1 MTQVKKR
8 YSEAELIKNGFNTQ
22 WHVIGALIIRELHTR
37 FGRDNIGFLWV
48 MLEPSLLTIG
58 VTLLHFA
65 EGPFAHIGMPTGSF
79 IVSGY
84 TFFCLFRSVV
94 NRSGG
99 AIDANRTL
107 LYHRIVTIFDILF
120 SRALLEAASTIL
132 AVIFLSLLMQS
143 VSFGFLPQRPLL
155 MIWGLV
161 LLTWLSFGLSM
172 ILAAYSEKSHVVE
185 RLAHPAMYLSLP
197 VCGAFT
203 LQQTMPDPFRWY
215 LSWIPMT
222 EMFEFIREGQFGF
235 YRSDYTYPAY
245 AIGWCL
251 VVTYIGLISIRKA
264 RRDVHLGC

>member
-8 YSEAELIKNGFNTQ
+8 YSEVELLKNGFNTQ

-48 MLEPSLLTIG
+48 MLEPSLLTVG
-58 VTLLHFA
+58 VTMIHFT

-94 NRSGG
+94 NRASG
-99 AIDANRTL
+99 AIEANRTL

-120 SRALLEAASTIL
+120 SRAILEAASTVL

-143 VSFGFLPQRPLL
+143 VSYGFLPQRPLL
-155 MIWGLV
+155 MICGLA
-161 LLTWLSFGLSM
+161 LLTWLAFALSM
-172 ILAAYSEKSHVVE
+172 ILAAYSEKSTVIE
-185 RLAHPAMYLSLP
+185 RLAHPAMYLSMP
-197 VCGAFT
+197 ISGAFS

-215 LSWIPMT
+215 LSCFPTT
-222 EMFEFIREGQFGF
+222 EMFEFIREGQFSS
-235 YRSDYTYPAY
+235 YTSDYTYPGY

-251 VVTYIGLISIRKA
+251 VLTYIGLISIRKA
-264 RRDVHLGC
+264 RRDVHLG